1 MYYKDLS
8 QITPTGR
15 LFQVPTLPAALEL
28 AFRSPRHGGGL
39 VAADARG
46 RAANAACGDEL
57 ELEFQVRD
65 GRITAAGFRVR
76 GCSGLI
82 ACAEL
87 LCVDLEGRSCA
98 DARGYDLA
106 ARVSELGGLPPA
118 RRHALEVCRR
128 ALEQAFPAT
137 PA

>member
-1 MYYKDLS
+1 MDLS
-8 QITPTGR
+8 QYPPTGR
-15 LFQVPTLPAALEL
+15 LFQVPALPAALEL

-39 VAADARG
+39 VAPDARG

-87 LCVDLEGRSCA
+87 LCAELEGCASA
-98 DARGYDLA
+98 DAPGYDLT
-106 ARVSELGGLPPA
+106 ARVAELGGLPPA

-128 ALEQAFPAT
+128 ALEQAFPA
-137 PA
+137 AAI